1 MVRRDTARY
10 MAALALALS
19 FAPSLMRRQRREQIA
34 VSAGAAGLG
43 AAAGWAAETVVA
55 QLARRVEGGETAAR
69 LTLAGAGAAAAL
81 LRLERRSGPLA
92 LAGTGLRVA
101 GIAAMVGWAAPERRR
116 VRGFDPLPLAA
127 AGALAAAVLA
137 ARAERRRR
145 GRKPLD
151 YPCDAY
157 LPTVSHGP
165 ASLVSG
171 LDFEGQRF
179 CAGAVAGL
187 AQDPVR
193 VFVGVRSAPDV
204 GARCDL
210 AVAELE
216 RLGGFGRARL
226 VVCSATLRGY
236 VNPVPVAA
244 EERFSEG
251 DVAHVVVQYYDR
263 RTPWLWRKVPVAAQ
277 THRELL
283 GRLGPRVAAGGPE
296 LCVSGE
302 SLGAWASQQV
312 FRDEG
317 VPGLER
323 RGVRRALWVGT
334 PYFSRFARRLREG
347 SHPAVEW
354 IRTREIREADPPHA
368 EQLRYVFLERLTDPV
383 VLFPGFELLWRRPPW
398 HPGGSWRPGISFLHG
413 LLDLVKA
420 TRWTADEPASAGH
433 DYRIELP
440 LAVNVAFGHRREREE
455 AVAVGERVLA
465 DEAARAAAVRAAR
478 RAAGAASAPRGRRGS
493 RARRRP
499 R

>member
-1 MVRRDTARY
+1 

-34 VSAGAAGLG
+34 ISVGAAGLG
-43 AAAGWAAETVVA
+43 AAAGWATETVVA

-69 LTLAGAGAAAAL
+69 LTIAAAGAAAAL
-81 LRLERRSGPLA
+81 LRLESARPAVA
-92 LAGTGLRVA
+92 LLGTSARVA

-127 AGALAAAVLA
+127 AGALAAGVMAV
-137 ARAERRRR
+137 RAEKRRRA
-145 GRKPLD
+145 RKPID
-151 YPCDAY
+151 FPCDAY
-157 LPTVSHGP
+157 LPTTSHDLP
-165 ASLVSG
+165 G

-179 CAGAVAGL
+179 CAGAVTGL
-187 AQDPVR
+187 PVDPVR
-193 VFVGVRSAPDV
+193 VFVGIRSAPSV

-216 RLGGFGRARL
+216 RLGGFDRSRV

-236 VNPVPVAA
+236 VNPVPLAT
-244 EERFSEG
+244 EERLSGG
-251 DVAHVVVQYYDR
+251 DVAHVCVQYHDK
-263 RTPWLWRKVPVAAQ
+263 RTALLWRKVPIAAQ

-283 GRLGPRVAAGGPE
+283 DRLRRGSGPHIPHPE

-323 RGVRRALWVGT
+323 RGVQRALWVGT
-334 PYFSRFARRLREG
+334 PYFSRFARRLKEG

-354 IRTREIREADPPHA
+354 IRTREILEADPPDA
-368 EQLRYVFLERLTDPV
+368 ERLRYVFLERLTDPV
-383 VLFPGFELLWRRPPW
+383 VLFPGLELLWRRPPW
-398 HPGGSWRPGISFLHG
+398 HPGGSWKPGISFLHG
-413 LLDLVKA
+413 LLDLFKA
-420 TRWTADEPASAGH
+420 TAWTRDQPASEGH

-440 LAVNVAFGHRREREE
+440 LTVNVAFGHRAPREQVAAIGQQVLAEE
-455 AVAVGERVLA
+455 AERA
-465 DEAARAAAVRAAR
+465 QRIRSARKEAGG
-478 RAAGAASAPRGRRGS
+478 AGAAPTGRRGS
-493 RARRRP
+493 RRRR
-499 R
+499 RSRSATSA